1 VAKPKRDEKPA
12 TYNEKTKNT
21 EPKDETLTK
30 VVERFRLA
38 KDYAESHYYE
48 IWEDSWK
55 AYHNE
60 RTSAQYDGVANNF
73 VPETFTIVESIKAN
87 IIGGEQRFEYYPTR
101 SDQKADTK
109 ALNSLVEH
117 YWYVNNF
124 PAESLKWIQD
134 DIVLGTG
141 FLWTFWDETRGV
153 TPLYVPLR
161 DNFVDPTAKNYQD
174 AQYAG
179 FRYLTT
185 LDQLKDEMTPNENF
199 DEEQEESDKNPR
211 LVPRF
216 KNLDKLK
223 DMPRKDK
230 DELDKERKD
239 QLLGSTLGKEAK
251 DKQIEVIYY
260 IDKEKVCQVANRSVV
275 IEEVDTPFKRE
286 ARMVDS
292 FDDDGNPV
300 SFELPEIPA
309 FIPFAPAR
317 NYIDGSLFYAKG
329 DVEVILD
336 SQELLNDTSSQK
348 TDNLT
353 YIVNKIALID
363 PAYSDEEDKLDSI
376 PGAKWFVPP
385 GAVEWLNM
393 QPIGADADN
402 EMARIT
408 DAMRRATA
416 ADEIIQGKGSGGRTT
431 ATEIRAQLA
440 QAGTRFSIKLKNLER
455 EGLKI
460 LADNM
465 FKLIQ
470 IHVTQEIAVRTIG
483 PDGAEFLTF
492 NPGEYL
498 GDYEPRVM
506 LDTTAAAV
514 QEEEKQNAMMFYQM
528 ASQMPFV
535 DQQQLFKQTAEKMF
549 NMEPF
554 EVDALI
560 QEQPPMPMGMEGE
573 MMGAEGEMSE
583 EEMMMAEAE
592 MEGVEGQGLGI
603 APPED
608 MGIDATPIA

>member
-1 VAKPKRDEKPA
+1 MAEYSKKEEKA
-12 TYNEKTKNT
+12 EKSETTKSVNYNDPTAE
-21 EPKDETLTK
+21 K
-30 VVERFRLA
+30 VVKKFKASRDYV
-38 KDYAESHYYE
+38 KDHYYKV
-48 IWEDSWK
+48 WEDSWK
-55 AYHNE
+55 AYNNE
-60 RTSAQYDGVANNF
+60 RTHAQYDGIANNF

-87 IIGGEQRFEYYPTR
+87 IIGGEQRFEFYPTR

-124 PAESLKWIQD
+124 PVESLKWIQD

-141 FLWTFWDETRGV
+141 FIWTFWDETRGV
-153 TPLYVPLR
+153 VPLYVPLR

-185 LDQLKDEMTPNENF
+185 VEQLKKEMVYDPEK
-199 DEEQEESDKNPR
+199 EEM
-211 LVPRF
+211 VPRF

-223 DMPRKDK
+223 DKPRQDT
-230 DELDKERKD
+230 DETDKEVKD
-239 QLLGSTLGKEAK
+239 QLLGSTLGKDAK
-251 DKQIEVIYY
+251 EEQVEVIYFV
-260 IDKEKVCQVANRSVV
+260 DKEKVYQVANRCVC
-275 IEEVDTPFKRE
+275 IEEIDTPFKRE
-286 ARMVDS
+286 ETEVES
-292 FDDDGNPV
+292 YDDEGNPV
-300 SFELPEIPA
+300 PITLPEIPA
-309 FIPFAPAR
+309 FLPFAPAR
-317 NYIDGSLFYAKG
+317 NYIDGSLFYGKG
-329 DVEVILD
+329 DVEVILE

-353 YIVNKIALID
+353 YIVNKIALVD
-363 PAYSDEEDKLDSI
+363 PAYADEEDKLDSI
-376 PGAKWFVPP
+376 PGAKWFIPP

-393 QPIGADADN
+393 QPLGADADN

-408 DAMRRATA
+408 DSMRRATA

-470 IHVTQEIAVRTIG
+470 IHVDQEIAVRTIG
-483 PDGAEFLTF
+483 QDGAEFQTF

-506 LDTTAAAV
+506 LDTSAVAV
-514 QEEEKQNAMMFYQM
+514 QEEEKQNAMMFFQM
-528 ASQMPFV
+528 AAQMPFV
-535 DQQQLFKQTAEKMF
+535 DQQQLFKITAEKMF
-549 NMEPF
+549 DMEPY
-554 EVDALI
+554 EIEALI
-560 QEQPPMPMGMEGE
+560 QEQQPMG
-573 MMGAEGEMSE
+573 E
-583 EEMMMAEAE
+583 EEMMMAMAAE
-592 MEGVEGQGLGI
+592 EGGGEGMEGL
-603 APPED
+603 PED
-608 MGIDATPIA
+608 MSEEEIMAAMEMQSPEGLGIDATPIA

>member
-1 VAKPKRDEKPA
+1 MAKPKRDEKSA
-12 TYNEKTKNT
+12 DYSEKTKNT
-21 EPKDETLTK
+21 TPKQTTLDK
-30 VVERFRLA
+30 VVKSFEIAR
-38 KDYAESHYYE
+38 DYAKNHYYE
-48 IWEDSWK
+48 AWEDSWK
-55 AYHNE
+55 VYHNQ
-60 RTSAQYDGVANNF
+60 RTASQYDGVADNF

-87 IIGGEQRFEYYPTR
+87 IIGGEQRFEYYPTK
-101 SDQKADTK
+101 SDQSTDTK

-141 FLWTFWDETRGV
+141 IMWTFWDETRGV
-153 TPLYVPLR
+153 TPLYVPLK
-161 DNFVDPTAKNYQD
+161 DNFIDPTAKNHQEC
-174 AQYAG
+174 QYAG

-185 LDQLKDEMTPNENF
+185 VDQLKNEMIY
-199 DEEQEESDKNPR
+199 DEEKEEM
-211 LVPRF
+211 VPRF

-223 DMPRKDK
+223 DMPRKDS

-239 QLLGSTLGKEAK
+239 QLLGSTLGKDAK
-251 DKQIEVIYY
+251 EKQVEVIWY
-260 IDKEKVCQVANRSVV
+260 IDKEKLVQVANRSIV
-275 IEEVDTPFKRE
+275 IEEIETPFKRE
-286 ARMVDS
+286 ARTVDS
-292 FDDDGNPV
+292 FDDEGNPIQ
-300 SFELPEIPA
+300 FELPEIPA
-309 FIPFAPAR
+309 FLPFASAR
-317 NYIDGSLFYAKG
+317 NYIDGSLFYGKG
-329 DVEVILD
+329 DVEVILN
-336 SQELLNDTSSQK
+336 SQELLNDTSNQK

-353 YIVNKIALID
+353 YIVNKIALVD
-363 PAYSDEEDKLDSI
+363 PAYSDEEDKLDSV
-376 PGAKWFVPP
+376 PGAKWFIPP

-408 DAMRRATA
+408 DSMRRATA

-460 LADNM
+460 LADNI

-470 IHVTQEIAVRTIG
+470 IHVTQEVAVRTIG
-483 PDGAEFLTF
+483 PEGAEFLNF

-514 QEEEKQNAMMFYQM
+514 QEEEKQNAMMFFQM

-535 DQQQLFKQTAEKMF
+535 DQMQLFKQTAEKMF
-549 NMEPF
+549 GMEPLQI
-554 EVDALI
+554 DALI
-560 QEQPPMPMGMEGE
+560 QQQDPQAQEMLMQQMEQQQ
-573 MMGAEGEMSE
+573 
-583 EEMMMAEAE
+583 MAEAGQE
-592 MEGVEGQGLGI
+592 LPEGLTPEDVMGPAMDAL
-603 APPED
+603 PPEGLD
-608 MGIDATPIA
+608 IDATPIA

>member
-1 VAKPKRDEKPA
+1 MARPKREEKPA
-12 TYNEKTKNT
+12 NYTSTTK
-21 EPKDETLTK
+21 EAKKIDPTLDK
-30 VVERFRLA
+30 VVDRFRIARDYA
-38 KDYAESHYYE
+38 KDHYHK
-48 IWEDSWK
+48 IWENSWK
-55 AYHNE
+55 SYHNE
-60 RTSAQYDGVANNF
+60 RTSAQYHGVANNF

-87 IIGGEQRFEYYPTR
+87 VIGGEQRFEYYPTR

-109 ALNSLVEH
+109 ALNSLVQH
-117 YWYVNNF
+117 YWYTNNF

-141 FLWTFWDETRGV
+141 FMWTFWDETRGV
-153 TPLYVPLR
+153 VPLYISLM

-174 AQYAG
+174 CEYAG

-185 LDQLKDEMTPNENF
+185 IEQLESEMIF
-199 DEEQEESDKNPR
+199 DEDKEEM
-211 LVPRF
+211 VPRF
-216 KNLDKLK
+216 KNLSQVKRTK
-223 DMPRKDK
+223 RKDDDKFDKEQK
-230 DELDKERKD
+230 DE
-239 QLLGSTLGKEAK
+239 LLGSTLGKDAK
-251 DKQIEVIYY
+251 DRQVEVIYY
-260 IDKEKVCQVANRSVV
+260 VDKEKVIQVANRQVV

-286 ARMVDS
+286 ARTVDS
-292 FDDDGNPV
+292 FDDAGNPV

-309 FIPFAPAR
+309 FLPFAPAR
-317 NYIDGSLFYAKG
+317 NYIDGSLFYARG
-329 DVEVILD
+329 DVEIILP

-353 YIVNKIALID
+353 YIVNKIALVD

-402 EMARIT
+402 EMMRIT
-408 DAMRRATA
+408 DNMRRATA

-506 LDTTAAAV
+506 LDTTAASVA
-514 QEEEKQNAMMFYQM
+514 EEEKQNAMMFYQM

-535 DQQQLFKQTAEKMF
+535 DQMQLFRQTAEKMF
-549 NMEPF
+549 DLEPT
-554 EVDALI
+554 EIDSLI
-560 QEQPPMPMGMEGE
+560 QQQMPMMPQGMEQPMMEQPMMGGE
-573 MMGAEGEMSE
+573 MM
-583 EEMMMAEAE
+583 
-592 MEGVEGQGLGI
+592 
-603 APPED
+603 PPEQT
-608 MGIDATPIA
+608 GVLNVGQEPV

>member
-1 VAKPKRDEKPA
+1 MAKPKRKEEPA
-12 TYNEKTKNT
+12 NYSEKTKDSAPDT
-21 EPKDETLTK
+21 TTLDK
-30 VVERFRLA
+30 VVKCYEVA
-38 KDYAESHYYE
+38 KKYAENHYYKT
-48 IWEDSWK
+48 WEDSWK
-55 AYHNE
+55 SYNGQ
-60 RTSAQYDGVANNF
+60 RTSSQYDGVANNF
-73 VPETFTIVESIKAN
+73 VPETFTITESIKAN

-109 ALNSLVEH
+109 ALNALVEH

-141 FLWTFWDETRGV
+141 FMWTFWDETRGV
-153 TPLYVPLR
+153 MPLYIPLK
-161 DNFVDPTAKNYQD
+161 DNFVDPTAKNYGD

-185 LDQLKDEMTPNENF
+185 LDQLKSEMIYDE
-199 DEEQEESDKNPR
+199 DKEEM
-211 LVPRF
+211 VPRF
-216 KNLDKLK
+216 KNLAKLK
-223 DMPRKDK
+223 DMPRKDD
-230 DELDKERKD
+230 DETDKETKD
-239 QLLGSTLGKEAK
+239 QLLGSTLGKDAK
-251 DKQIEVIYY
+251 DSQVEVIYY

-286 ARMVDS
+286 EKTIES
-292 FDDDGNPV
+292 FDDEGNPV
-300 SFELPEIPA
+300 PITLPEIPA
-309 FIPFAPAR
+309 FLPFAPAR
-317 NYIDGSLFYAKG
+317 NYIDGSLFYGKG
-329 DVEVILD
+329 DVEVILE

-353 YIVNKIALID
+353 YIVNKIALVD
-363 PAYSDEEDKLDSI
+363 PAYSDEEDKFDSV

-408 DAMRRATA
+408 DSMRRATA

-460 LADNM
+460 LADNI

-483 PDGAEFLTF
+483 QDGAEFLNF
-492 NPGEYL
+492 NPGEYM

-506 LDTTAAAV
+506 LDTSAQAV
-514 QEEEKQNAMMFYQM
+514 AEEEKQNAMMFFQM

-535 DQQQLFKQTAEKMF
+535 DQEQLFRQTAEKMF
-549 NMEPF
+549 DLEPY
-554 EVDALI
+554 EIDVLI
-560 QEQPPMPMGMEGE
+560 QQQDPQAQEMLMQQMAQQQMAEGGQELPPGVTPEDI
-573 MMGAEGEMSE
+573 MGAGGGESMNA
-583 EEMMMAEAE
+583 MDVM
-592 MEGVEGQGLGI
+592 
-603 APPED
+603 PPEGLD
-608 MGIDATPIA
+608 IDATPIQ

>member
-1 VAKPKRDEKPA
+1 MAKPERKEEDYKVDSQAKAPTKKSDTLEKVIKC
-12 TYNEKTKNT
+12 YELSKKYL
-21 EPKDETLTK
+21 ET
-30 VVERFRLA
+30 
-38 KDYAESHYYE
+38 HYHK

-55 AYHNE
+55 AYNNE
-60 RTSAQYDGVANNF
+60 RTSAQYYGVANNF

-87 IIGGEQRFEYYPTR
+87 VIGGEQRFEYYPTR

-109 ALNSLVEH
+109 ALNALVEH

-124 PAESLKWIQD
+124 PAESLKWVQD

-141 FLWTFWDETRGV
+141 IMWTFWDETRGV
-153 TPLYVPLR
+153 VPLYVPLR
-161 DNFVDPTAKNYQD
+161 DNFIDPTSKNYQD
-174 AQYAG
+174 AQHGG

-185 LDQLKDEMTPNENF
+185 VEQLKDEMIW
-199 DEEQEESDKNPR
+199 DEEKEEM
-211 LVPRF
+211 VPRF
-216 KNLDKLK
+216 KNLNQLK
-223 DMPRKDK
+223 HQPRGDN
-230 DELDKERKD
+230 DETDKEIKD

-251 DKQIEVIYY
+251 DMQVEVIYY
-260 IDKEKVCQVANRSVV
+260 VDKEKVVQVANRSVI

-286 ARMVDS
+286 EKEVES
-292 FDDDGNPV
+292 FDDEGNPV
-300 SFELPEIPA
+300 TFTLPEIPA
-309 FIPFAPAR
+309 FLPFAPAR
-317 NYIDGSLFYAKG
+317 NYIDGSLFYGKG
-329 DVEVILD
+329 EVEVILP

-376 PGAKWFVPP
+376 PGAKWFIPP

-408 DAMRRATA
+408 DGMRRATA

-460 LADNM
+460 LADNI

-470 IHVTQEIAVRTIG
+470 IHVTQEVAVRTIG
-483 PDGAEFLTF
+483 PEGAEFLNF

-506 LDTTAAAV
+506 LDTSAAAV

-535 DQQQLFKQTAEKMF
+535 DQEQLFKQTAEKMF
-549 NMEPF
+549 DLEPF
-554 EVDALI
+554 EIESLI
-560 QEQPPMPMGMEGE
+560 QQQPPMPMGAEMGGMG
-573 MMGAEGEMSE
+573 MMGGEVPP
-583 EEMMMAEAE
+583 EEMPISQQPMDAMNA
-592 MEGVEGQGLGI
+592 I
-603 APPED
+603 PPE
-608 MGIDATPIA
+608 GLTPDVA

>member
-1 VAKPKRDEKPA
+1 MAKPKRDEKS
-12 TYNEKTKNT
+12 TDYSEKTKNT
-21 EPKDETLTK
+21 TPKQTTLDK
-30 VVERFRLA
+30 VVKCFEIAR
-38 KDYAESHYYE
+38 DYAKNHYYE
-48 IWEDSWK
+48 AWEDSWK
-55 AYHNE
+55 AYHNQ
-60 RTSAQYDGVANNF
+60 RTTSQYDGVADNF

-101 SDQKADTK
+101 SDQSTDTK

-124 PAESLKWIQD
+124 PAESLKWVQD

-141 FLWTFWDETRGV
+141 IMWTFWDETRGV
-153 TPLYVPLR
+153 TPLYVPLK
-161 DNFVDPTAKNYQD
+161 DNFIDPTAKNYQE

-179 FRYLTT
+179 FRYLATV
-185 LDQLKDEMTPNENF
+185 DQLKDEMIY
-199 DEEQEESDKNPR
+199 DEEKEEM
-211 LVPRF
+211 VPRF

-223 DMPRKDK
+223 DMPRKDS

-239 QLLGSTLGKEAK
+239 QLLGSTLGKDAK
-251 DKQIEVIYY
+251 EKQVEVIWY
-260 IDKEKVCQVANRSVV
+260 IDKEKLVQVANRSVV
-275 IEEVDTPFKRE
+275 IEEIETPFKRE
-286 ARMVDS
+286 ARTVDS
-292 FDDDGNPV
+292 FDDEGNPMQ
-300 SFELPEIPA
+300 FELPEIPA
-309 FIPFAPAR
+309 FLPFAPAR
-317 NYIDGSLFYAKG
+317 NYIDGSLFYGKG
-329 DVEVILD
+329 DVEVILN
-336 SQELLNDTSSQK
+336 SQELLNDTSNQK

-353 YIVNKIALID
+353 YIVNKIALVD
-363 PAYSDEEDKLDSI
+363 PAYSDEEDKLDSV
-376 PGAKWFVPP
+376 PGAKWFIPP

-408 DAMRRATA
+408 DSMRRATA

-460 LADNM
+460 LADNI

-483 PDGAEFLTF
+483 PEGAEFLNF

-514 QEEEKQNAMMFYQM
+514 AEEEKQNSMMFFQM

-535 DQQQLFKQTAEKMF
+535 DQMQLFKQTAEKMF
-549 NMEPF
+549 GMEPMQI
-554 EVDALI
+554 EALI
-560 QEQPPMPMGMEGE
+560 QQQDPQAQQMLMQQMAQQQ
-573 MMGAEGEMSE
+573 MAEGGQELP
-583 EEMMMAEAE
+583 A
-592 MEGVEGQGLGI
+592 GVTPEDITDGMTAMDI
-603 APPED
+603 MPPEGLD
-608 MGIDATPIA
+608 IDATPIA